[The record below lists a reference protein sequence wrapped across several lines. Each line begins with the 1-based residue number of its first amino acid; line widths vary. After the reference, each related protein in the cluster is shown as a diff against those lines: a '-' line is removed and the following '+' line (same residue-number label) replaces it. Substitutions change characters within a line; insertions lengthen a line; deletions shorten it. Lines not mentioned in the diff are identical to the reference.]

1 MLPVTPSYQN
11 PHAQWVVSLVSG
23 SASEMLYPLITLYLA
38 SLVFGWLWQ
47 SVSSW
52 VVFGFSGALALLAA
66 ALLRVWMLLDGQRQ
80 SGA

>member
-1 MLPVTPSYQN
+1 L
-11 PHAQWVVSLVSG
+11 VSLLNG
-23 SASEMLYPLITLYLA
+23 SASEMLYLLKPLDLA

-52 VVFGFSGALALLAA
+52 VAFGFSGVCALLTA
-66 ALLRVWMLLDGQRQ
+66 ALLRVWVFRDGRLQ

>member
-52 VVFGFSGALALLAA
+52 VAFGFSGACALAA
-66 ALLRVWMLLDGQRQ
+66 MLLRVWMFLDGQRQ

>member
-1 MLPVTPSYQN
+1 LLPVTPSYQN

-38 SLVFGWLWQ
+38 SLVFGWQWQ

-52 VVFGFSGALALLAA
+52 VAFGFSGACALAA
-66 ALLRVWMLLDGQRQ
+66 MLLRVWMFLDGQRQ

>member
-1 MLPVTPSYQN
+1 LLPVTPSYQN
-11 PHAQWVVSLVSG
+11 SHAQWVVSLVSG

-52 VVFGFSGALALLAA
+52 VAFGFSGACALAA
-66 ALLRVWMLLDGQRQ
+66 MLLRVWMFLDGQRQ